1 MPDVRRELA
10 LLAGGA
16 AAGTVGA
23 LLARLRARPGLAEPP
38 GADRRADDLRR
49 KLAEARATAVD
60 EEDFEGA
67 GMAGETVVT
76 EEQPVARPTRE
87 DVGEARRRVHEDAR
101 AAAEEMRGDGEGRE
115 P

>member
-1 MPDVRRELA
+1 M
-10 LLAGGA
+10 
-16 AAGTVGA
+16 AGTVGA
-23 LLARLRARPGLAEPP
+23 LLARLRPAPEPP
-38 GADRRADDLRR
+38 AAPLPDPRAEDLRQ
-49 KLAEARATAVD
+49 KLAEARATAAD
-60 EEDFEGA
+60 EDDFEAA

-101 AAAEEMRGDGEGRE
+101 AAAEEMRGEGDDGA